1 MIKEKVTLWNREF
14 DLPIIYSCYPGEE
27 VTTIQQEAKKI
38 FCSNTSV
45 AMKALEEIKQYIERT
60 SDSEVNAE
68 NIDNIFKYVI
78 PKRIFIPRT
87 DKKIVAILCDYKFDM
102 ENGIAVV
109 FENEKFKEIG
119 VQDIIL

>member
-1 MIKEKVTLWNREF
+1 M
-14 DLPIIYSCYPGEE
+14 
-27 VTTIQQEAKKI
+27 EA
-38 FCSNTSV
+38 
-45 AMKALEEIKQYIERT
+45 LGEIKHYIERT
-60 SDSEVNAE
+60 SDTDVKAE
-68 NIDNIFKYVI
+68 KIDNIFKYVI

-87 DKKIVAILCDYKFDM
+87 DKKIMAILCDYKFDM

>member
-1 MIKEKVTLWNREF
+1 MIKEKIILWNREF
-14 DLPIIYSCYPGEE
+14 DLSIKYSCYPGEE
-27 VTTIQQEAKKI
+27 VTAIQQEAKKE

-45 AMKALEEIKQYIERT
+45 AMEALGEIKHYIERT
-60 SDSEVNAE
+60 SDTEVKAE
-68 NIDNIFKYVI
+68 KIDNIFKYVI

>member
-1 MIKEKVTLWNREF
+1 MIKEKIILWNREF
-14 DLPIIYSCYPGEE
+14 DLSIKYSCYPGEE
-27 VTTIQQEAKKI
+27 VTAIQQE
-38 FCSNTSV
+38 
-45 AMKALEEIKQYIERT
+45 
-60 SDSEVNAE
+60 
-68 NIDNIFKYVI
+68 IDNIFKYVI